1 MFLNGKVMIPFH
13 FHSMQYRFK
22 LQTQLFS
29 YEFSQ
34 RAKEVK
40 EKDQGHSA
48 DRTMSFKKT
57 ITKNLMVVV
66 MVMVMVTKNNH
77 KTEKCNFALL
87 TVIEVSEGPSG

>member
-1 MFLNGKVMIPFH
+1 MIPFH

-22 LQTQLFS
+22 LQTQLFC

-57 ITKNLMVVV
+57 ITKQARKLQDAQAEKL
-66 MVMVMVTKNNH
+66 TSCEAH
-77 KTEKCNFALL
+77 KIAN
-87 TVIEVSEGPSG
+87 